1 MPPRPGPQ
9 RIRGE
14 RGAEMSRGERQE
26 AAHQYADAGWP
37 VFPCVPGEKL
47 PATVHGFQDAT
58 TSHGQIERW
67 WRRNPDRN
75 VAIAT
80 GAPGPDV
87 VDVDHH
93 GQAGNG
99 YAGWNKA
106 RRQGLVRD
114 PAAIV
119 RTPSGGMHAYFRG
132 TGQRSAKIPA
142 QHIDFRSQ
150 GGYVVAPPSAVVA
163 GRRYEVVHHQPS
175 AATVDFGAIRQL
187 LEPEAARQQVQPAAG
202 RPRDVGHLAGWVAQL
217 SPDSHNRN
225 DGLFWAAN
233 RAIEAGDNATLDA
246 IAKAARSTGLD
257 EREIDRTIRSAL
269 RSSGGLPVQREREA
283 G

>member
-1 MPPRPGPQ
+1 
-9 RIRGE
+9 
-14 RGAEMSRGERQE
+14 MSGGERQE
-26 AAHQYADAGWP
+26 AAHRYADAGWP

-47 PATVHGFQDAT
+47 PAVAHGFQDAT

-67 WRRNPDRN
+67 WRQLPDRN

-93 GQAGNG
+93 GEAGNG
-99 YAGWNKA
+99 YAAWNKA
-106 RRQGLVRD
+106 ERQGLVGG

-132 TGQRSAKIPA
+132 TGQRSAKIPG

-150 GGYVVAPPSAVVA
+150 GGYVVAPPSTVA
-163 GRRYEVVHHQPS
+163 GHPYEVVHHHPS
-175 AATVDFGAIRQL
+175 AVTVDFGAIRRL
-187 LEPEAARQQVQPAAG
+187 LEPERPTRRQIQPVAG
-202 RPRDVGHLAGWVAQL
+202 RPQDVGHLAGWVASL

-233 RAIEAGDNATLDA
+233 RAIEAGDSATLDA
-246 IAKAARSTGLD
+246 IAKAARSTGLN
-257 EREIDRTIRSAL
+257 EREIDRTVRSAL
-269 RSSGGLPVQREREA
+269 RSSGGFPFQREREA